1 MKKIVLILAT
11 VLIGCSQSN
20 DLPEPLILS
29 EVVSSTSFSFEGNWN
44 CYDWVVD
51 EITGEIHRREIIF
64 SNQNGN
70 NIYFSLNDYQNNG
83 SVNQIITISSCD
95 IDSSFFNEDFNPIQK
110 KYKGVMTTDST
121 LMVYQ
126 YLVSQNIIDTVQVK
140 EFKKD

>member
-95 IDSSFFNEDFNPIQK
+95 IDSSFFNEAFNPIQK